1 MAAPH
6 PRPDDSS
13 PAIALSGVQFE
24 WKGTGFRIAVD
35 AFQVAR
41 GERVLLLG
49 PSGGGKSTLLGLI
62 CGISTPAEGKIEI
75 LGTDLS
81 TLSSAQRDRFR
92 AEHIGVIFQMFNLLP
107 YASALENVRLGLAFA
122 PGRARRAGGDADAAD
137 VLLTRLDLPEGKMRH
152 RPASGLST
160 GQQQRVAAARALIG
174 GPELIVADEPT
185 SALDGSSQERF
196 LDLLFAQL
204 DSLGA
209 SLLMVSHDERLASRF
224 DRVVR
229 TTDVLRTEAAA

>member
-1 MAAPH
+1 LSETQSLS
-6 PRPDDSS
+6 DDLS
-13 PAIALSGVQFE
+13 PAIALSDVQFE
-24 WKGTGFRIAVD
+24 WSGTGFRIAVD
-35 AFQVAR
+35 RFAVAR

-62 CGISTPAEGKIEI
+62 CGISPPDKGKVEV
-75 LGTDLS
+75 LGTDLAA
-81 TLSSAQRDRFR
+81 LSPARRDRFR

-122 PGRARRAGGDADAAD
+122 PGRARRAGKHDDAANE
-137 VLLTRLDLPEGKMRH
+137 LLTRLDLPEGDLR
-152 RPASGLST
+152 RSPASRLST

-185 SALDGSSQERF
+185 SALDGNSQERF

-204 DSLGA
+204 ERLGA

-229 TTDVLRTEAAA
+229 TDEVLRTETGS